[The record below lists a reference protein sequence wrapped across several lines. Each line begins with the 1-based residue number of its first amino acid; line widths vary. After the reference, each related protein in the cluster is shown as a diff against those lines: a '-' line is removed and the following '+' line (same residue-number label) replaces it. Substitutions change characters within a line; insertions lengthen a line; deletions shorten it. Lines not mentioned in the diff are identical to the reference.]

1 MGRPSQGARNGKGQ
15 EIMMRRMVIAMA
27 LAVWGSMFS
36 GGSVLHAQENDDSY
50 RDLLAKYVTA
60 GSSGISLVDY
70 SKWKKNKAD
79 LQRLGAYLASLQS
92 QRPSAMERGQ
102 AFVFWVN
109 LYNAATLKILL
120 DNYPVKSIRDIK
132 STGTGLLDFKA
143 SFGPWRTKLLTVEGQ
158 SLSLD
163 NIEHDILRPKFRDPR
178 VHYAVNCA
186 SIGCPNLKRTP
197 WTAKALE
204 ADLEAAAR
212 AYINHPRGVSIGPD
226 GSVRVSSVYHWFR
239 EDFGGGDQGVITH
252 LQKYAKPE
260 LAAKLGSKTAIAG
273 HDYDWSL
280 NVAGGK

>member
-1 MGRPSQGARNGKGQ
+1 MK
-15 EIMMRRMVIAMA
+15 RRMVIVMA
-27 LAVWGSMFS
+27 LAVCGSVFS
-36 GGSVLHAQENDDSY
+36 GGSVLRAQGNDDGY
-50 RDLLAKYVTA
+50 RDLLARYVTA
-60 GSSGISLVDY
+60 GRSGINLVDY

-79 LQRLGAYLASLQS
+79 LQRLDAYLASLQS
-92 QRPSAMERGQ
+92 LKPSAMERDR

-109 LYNAATLKILL
+109 LYNAATLKVLL

-163 NIEHDILRPKFRDPR
+163 NIEHDVLRPKFGDPR

-197 WTAKALE
+197 WAAKGLD

-212 AYINHPRGVSIGPD
+212 AYVNHPRGVSIAPD
-226 GSVRVSSVYHWFR
+226 GSVRVSSIYQWFK
-239 EDFGGGDQGVITH
+239 EDFGGGDKGVIAH
-252 LQKYAKPE
+252 LRKFAQPE
-260 LAAKLGSKTAIAG
+260 LMAKLAGKASIAG

-280 NVAGGK
+280 NAVGRQ